1 MYKADKRKK
10 KSKFLV
16 ALLYKGFSLNNNSAI
31 PDLFTLP
38 SLNITNFCYFC
49 NIYGITYTT
58 LGTLRPKSP
67 ATLQL
72 FHKGPEVYYA
82 TQIFFSPY
90 LQTKPTKYQGSFCLH
105 CKDEKLYRLYQVPC
119 ITQHFGT
126 SQYLQEM
133 PHRRYIVF
141 GPVFLFQLPSEQL
154 ASSRNQLARSF

>member
-133 PHRRYIVF
+133 SRRRYIVY
-141 GPVFLFQLPSEQL
+141 GPVFLFQLPSEQS